1 MEWAP
6 PVRQKEHADFLL
18 QLEEHRLDEI
28 LNDASWMRKLR
39 YDYEQLR
46 VFKRVLRH
54 ALALREMDLEQE
66 ILQRV
71 QAASELQVAPKM
83 SPVGGLWDEEDEE
96 KANAAGDDASL
107 GSSSEGSLHDL
118 RMRRM
123 QFFTQQSTV

>member
-1 MEWAP
+1 M
-6 PVRQKEHADFLL
+6 L

-46 VFKRVLRH
+46 VFKRVLKH

-66 ILQRV
+66 ILERV
-71 QAASELQVAPKM
+71 MPVAPKM
-83 SPVGGLWDEEDEE
+83 SPVGGLWDDEDEQ
-96 KANAAGDDASL
+96 KQNAAGDDASL
-107 GSSSEGSLHDL
+107 GSSSEGSLQDL

-123 QFFTQQSTV
+123 QFFTQG

>member
-1 MEWAP
+1 M
-6 PVRQKEHADFLL
+6 L

-71 QAASELQVAPKM
+71 QAASEHLQVAPKM

>member
-1 MEWAP
+1 M
-6 PVRQKEHADFLL
+6 L

-83 SPVGGLWDEEDEE
+83 SPVGGLWDEEDEQ

-123 QFFTQQSTV
+123 QFFTQSSS